1 MRATALE
8 VITIKTRNMTN
19 LQNSFE
25 FIVHFRNGDTKD
37 FLDYTIEA
45 DTLYDAYNLVL
56 KKHRNVT
63 HVYHNGLLLTKDAVL
78 IQELKRLQDLTKPI
92 LNNRYLFGSLTP
104 SEQIELDEI
113 NNQIFKL
120 IDEN

>member
-1 MRATALE
+1 
-8 VITIKTRNMTN
+8 MTN
-19 LQNSFE
+19 LQNSFD

-45 DTLYDAYNLVL
+45 DTLYEAYDLVS

-63 HVYHNGLLLTKDAVL
+63 HVHHNGLILTKDAVL
-78 IQELKRLQDLTKPI
+78 IQELKRLQNKAKPI
-92 LNNRYLFGSLTP
+92 INNRYLFGSLEK
-104 SEQIELDEI
+104 SEQLELKEI
-113 NNQIFKL
+113 NNKIFKL

>member
-1 MRATALE
+1 MA
-8 VITIKTRNMTN
+8 K

-45 DTLYDAYNLVL
+45 DTLYEAFNLAS

-63 HVYHNGLLLTKDAVL
+63 HVYHKGLLLSKDAVL
-78 IQELKRLQDLTKPI
+78 IQELKRLQNKAKPI
-92 LNNRYLFGSLTP
+92 INNRYLFGSLTK
-104 SEQIELDEI
+104 SEQLELDEI